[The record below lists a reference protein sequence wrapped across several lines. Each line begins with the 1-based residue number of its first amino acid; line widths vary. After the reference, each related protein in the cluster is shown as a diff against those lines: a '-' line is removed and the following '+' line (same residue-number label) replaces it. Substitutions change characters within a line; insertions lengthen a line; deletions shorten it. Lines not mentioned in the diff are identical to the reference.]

1 MAKSYPGY
9 QAPIWAVAFFFALAS
24 GFGADRIPQYRGL
37 VIVAG
42 LTLLTVMAI
51 VVCNVYD
58 FTARYVLL
66 AFMTGGL
73 WVAYSQVLAYVGELF
88 REEHPDIRSFS
99 IGVMTVAAQTGYIYG
114 AYLFPS
120 ENAPKHLLGFGVV
133 AGTAGASAI
142 VHLFIWWKVRYE
154 ERR

>member
-1 MAKSYPGY
+1 MIA
-9 QAPIWAVAFFFALAS
+9 
-24 GFGADRIPQYRGL
+24 
-37 VIVAG
+37 AG
-42 LTLLTVMAI
+42 LTLLTVTAV

-88 REEHPDIRSFS
+88 KDEHPDVRSFA
-99 IGVMTVAAQTGYIYG
+99 IGVMTVAGQTGFIYG

-120 ENAPKHLLGFGVV
+120 ENAPKHLLGFGMV

-142 VHLFIWWKVRYE
+142 IHVLIWAKVRYG
-154 ERR
+154 ERRPCLEEHASVS